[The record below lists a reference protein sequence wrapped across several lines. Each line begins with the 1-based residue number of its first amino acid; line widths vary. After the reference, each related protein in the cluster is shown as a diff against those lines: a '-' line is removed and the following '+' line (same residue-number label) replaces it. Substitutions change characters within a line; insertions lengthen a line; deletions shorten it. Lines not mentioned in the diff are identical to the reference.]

1 MWDRG
6 YHDLLQDGAP
16 QIPID
21 GATVPLKKMNQYRM
35 GKASDVCWFS
45 LKPHLNIVICVSYTI
60 LIIVICTNLASYRVT
75 NKDGPFNCIS

>member
-21 GATVPLKKMNQYRM
+21 GATVPLKKDESVQ
-35 GKASDVCWFS
+35 
-45 LKPHLNIVICVSYTI
+45 
-60 LIIVICTNLASYRVT
+60 
-75 NKDGPFNCIS
+75 DGESQ